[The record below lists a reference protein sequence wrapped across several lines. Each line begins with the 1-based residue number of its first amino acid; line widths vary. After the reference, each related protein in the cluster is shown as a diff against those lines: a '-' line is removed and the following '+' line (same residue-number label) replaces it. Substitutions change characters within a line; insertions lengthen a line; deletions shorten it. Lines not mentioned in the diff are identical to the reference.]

1 MRIMKLN
8 ELRGTQKIALLLA
21 LLLVWN
27 FALWVLG
34 LFESF
39 WIGILLVDF
48 VIVVFL
54 LQQVS
59 LVIPPQRLSAFEKA
73 VAIGFPI
80 ILLGSWEL
88 LVRGGILNED
98 WFSPPT
104 RIVGAIWHLTVH
116 YDEYTKTSLLGR
128 FWLIPSIFPQE
139 GWEGV
144 KRLFLE
150 SHVITTVLRIL
161 AGFLLG
167 TGPGLILGVFMGMNR
182 VVRTML
188 DPVISATYVV
198 PKITILPLMMLI
210 FDPFGETYQIVT
222 IGIGVFFLVLI
233 NTMTGVRDIDP
244 IFLEA
249 GKNYGANRLQLFR
262 HVIIPGALPFI
273 FAGLRLGLGVG
284 LVIVVAIEFLRGEKG
299 VGYITWYYWEIMIV
313 KNMYAGLIVI
323 MLLGILTTFG
333 LQRLERWVIPW
344 QREERPLSETAQG

>member
-1 MRIMKLN
+1 MRIMKMD
-8 ELRGTQKIALLLA
+8 ELRGIHKVFSLLI
-21 LLLVWN
+21 LLMVWN
-27 FALWVLG
+27 FAFLLLDLFQSLW
-34 LFESF
+34 
-39 WIGILLVDF
+39 IAILLVDF
-48 VIVVFL
+48 VIIVFL
-54 LQQVS
+54 LQQAS
-59 LVIPPQRLSAFEKA
+59 LFVPPQRMWAFEKA
-73 VAIGFPI
+73 VGIGFPI
-80 ILLGSWEL
+80 ILLAAWEI

-98 WFSPPT
+98 WFPPPT
-104 RIVGAIWHLTVH
+104 RIMVAIWNLSVN
-116 YDEYTKTSLLGR
+116 YDQFTKTSLLGR
-128 FWLIPSIFPQE
+128 FWLIPSILPEE
-139 GWEGV
+139 GWEGL

-150 SHVITTVLRIL
+150 SHVNATVMRIL
-161 AGFLLG
+161 AGFVFG
-167 TGPGLILGVFMGMNR
+167 AIPGLVLGVFMGMNR
-182 VVRTML
+182 IVRTML

-222 IGIGVFFLVLI
+222 VGIGVFFLVLI

-249 GKNYGANRLQLFR
+249 GRNYGANRLQLFR

-299 VGYITWYYWEIMIV
+299 IGYITWYYWEVMIV

-323 MLLGILTTFG
+323 MVLGILTTFG

-344 QREERPLSETAQG
+344 QREERELPETVQG